1 MIPVQLLKAYGM
13 CFSCAINS
21 LTKVGPY
28 SGYNSNLF
36 NEAVGAVHSYATWE
50 EQGTSTAPRQLVGL
64 TSS

>member
-13 CFSCAINS
+13 YFSCAINS

-36 NEAVGAVHSYATWE
+36 NEAPGAARSYATWE
-50 EQGTSTAPRQLVGL
+50 EQGKSTPPRQLVGL

>member
-13 CFSCAINS
+13 CFSCAIYS

-36 NEAVGAVHSYATWE
+36 NEAVGAVHSYAT
-50 EQGTSTAPRQLVGL
+50 
-64 TSS
+64 